1 MKKTLPAAWCLG
13 FLLAYPYA
21 AVGES
26 HIKRVEAVAD
36 QERLVDYAVNVDR
49 QCQKGKTPTAQITAP
64 PAHGAVTVRDGEFP
78 HRGPTRFIS
87 VSCPERI
94 LPGMGVYY
102 KATAGFQGTD
112 RFSLRMTYVTRRGP
126 RTWDG
131 TYIVSVH

>member
-1 MKKTLPAAWCLG
+1 MKKALPAMCCLG
-13 FLLAYPYA
+13 FLLAYPYT
-21 AVGES
+21 AVAQG

-36 QERLVDYAVNVDR
+36 QEKLVDYAVNVDR
-49 QCQKGKTPTAQITAP
+49 QCQRGKTPTAQITAS

-87 VSCPERI
+87 VSCPERT
-94 LPGMGVYY
+94 LPGFGFYY
-102 KATAGFQGTD
+102 KANAGFQGTD

-131 TYIVSVH
+131 TYIVAVH

>member
-49 QCQKGKTPTAQITAP
+49 QCQKGKAPTAQITAP

-78 HRGPTRFIS
+78 HALSPSAVPSAFF
-87 VSCPERI
+87 PEWGSITKQPLDSRA
-94 LPGMGVYY
+94 L
-102 KATAGFQGTD
+102 TGF
-112 RFSLRMTYVTRRGP
+112 LCE
-126 RTWDG
+126 
-131 TYIVSVH
+131 